1 MHHRH
6 PSWPLGRLLLAAL
19 AVTLPFVGASA
30 GLAAPFGNMD
40 PVTPF
45 GVIVNDTY
53 QLMMWIC
60 IGILVVVE
68 AALVY
73 AIVKFRKKPGEK
85 REPESWSHNTKLEV
99 VWTIIPFV
107 LLIIICVPTFQ
118 GLMYMANL
126 PKNPDLVLEV
136 VGRQF
141 FWEYRYPALN
151 ATFNSTMRTEAI
163 SKLAPGSKEWDD
175 IALHIPANQKM
186 LVKFTAA
193 DVIHAWWVP
202 AFGMQQ
208 MTTPGN
214 LVQFPLEVTK
224 TGSFLGGCAYL
235 CGAYHG
241 QMDIKVKVVEKPAFD
256 AWVQAHQ
263 APGAIDPVEKVG
275 KVGAV
280 FEKPKAGAHGAEGHD
295 TAPAAAPAAVAAA
308 DPAAL
313 AKQGE
318 AIYTSRCAGCH
329 QATGAG
335 IPGVFPPLAG
345 AEQVNGDDKDLA
357 KILVHGLNGP
367 IKVKGT
373 DYNGAMPAFGGQLS
387 DEEIAAVATY
397 VRSQWGNNGK
407 PLMPD
412 VVKAAR

>member
-1 MHHRH
+1 MHHRT
-6 PSWPLGRLLLAAL
+6 PSWPVGRLALLALAAVLPLLAAT
-19 AVTLPFVGASA
+19 AGHAASFA
-30 GLAAPFGNMD
+30 NMD

-68 AALVY
+68 ATLVY
-73 AIVKFRKKPGEK
+73 AIFKFRKKAGEQ
-85 REPESWSHNTKLEV
+85 REPESWSHNTTLEV

-107 LLIIICVPTFQ
+107 LLIIICVPTFK
-118 GLMYMANL
+118 GLMYMVNL

-141 FWEYRYPALN
+141 FWEYRYPTVN

-163 SKLAPGSKEWDD
+163 SKYAVGSKEWND
-175 IALHIPANQKM
+175 IALHVPINQKI

-224 TGSFLGGCAYL
+224 TGAYAGGCAYL

-241 QMDIKVKVVEKPAFD
+241 QMDIKVKAVEKAEFD

-263 APGAIDPVEKVG
+263 APGAIEPVEKVG

-280 FEKPKAGAHGAEGHD
+280 YERPKSPEHGAAPGQEH
-295 TAPAAAPAAVAAA
+295 AAEPAAAAV
-308 DPAAL
+308 DTAAL

-318 AIYTSRCAGCH
+318 AIYSSRCAGCH

-345 AEQVNGDDKDLA
+345 AEQVNGEDKDLA
-357 KILVHGLNGP
+357 KILVHGLNGA

-387 DEEIAAVATY
+387 DQEIAAVATY

-407 PLMPD
+407 PLLPD
-412 VVKAAR
+412 QVKSAR

>member
-1 MHHRH
+1 MHHSH
-6 PSWPLGRLLLAAL
+6 PSWPPGRLLLAAL
-19 AVTLPFVGASA
+19 AALLPFLGASA
-30 GLAAPFGNMD
+30 GLAAPFANMD

-68 AALVY
+68 ATLVY
-73 AIVKFRKKPGEK
+73 AIVKFRKKPGEN

-107 LLIIICVPTFQ
+107 LLIIICVPTFR
-118 GLMYMANL
+118 GLMYMASL

-151 ATFNSTMRTEAI
+151 VTFNSTMRTEAI
-163 SKLAPGSKEWDD
+163 SKLQPGQKEWDD
-175 IALHIPANQKM
+175 IALYLPANQKM

-193 DVIHAWWVP
+193 DVIHSWWVP

-224 TGSFLGGCAYL
+224 TGSFTGGCAYL
-235 CGAYHG
+235 CGAFHG
-241 QMDIKVKVVEKPAFD
+241 QMDIKVKVVEKPEFE
-256 AWVQAHQ
+256 AWAQAHQ

-280 FEKPKAGAHGAEGHD
+280 FVKPKATEHAASEPGVP
-295 TAPAAAPAAVAAA
+295 PAAEPVAAV
-308 DPAAL
+308 DPAQL

-329 QATGAG
+329 QAAGTG

-345 AEQVNGDDKDLA
+345 AEHVNGDDETLA
-357 KILVHGLNGP
+357 RILVHGLNGP
-367 IKVKGT
+367 IKVKGV

-397 VRSQWGNNGK
+397 LRTQWGNNGR